1 MKTKLIFLAALLF
14 STVGFSQAP
23 DTVIVKVGEG
33 SKVLLS
39 IKDKKDLETLK
50 KYNFQKLIDKMIYKL
65 EMRDS
70 TQLNRQA
77 SEFLKKDSVPQQ
89 PVVAQESNNESS
101 SYSSRHERKYHGRR
115 THNSFSVDIGT
126 NNYLNNGKFPDQSN
140 SLYSVRPWG
149 SWYVGLNSIYRT
161 RMANKF
167 FLEWGGG
174 VSWYNFKFENNQTLV
189 TKDNTGVLFDTD
201 TRNFSFTKSK
211 LTAAYVNISAV
222 PVIDFGGN
230 RRKPSFFDGRSGSG
244 FRIGVGPYVGYLID
258 SYTKQVYNDN
268 NSKKREVHHN
278 NYYLNNLRY
287 GLRAQIGFNDVDFFF
302 NYDMNQ
308 LFADNKGPQLNAF
321 SFGISF

>member
-1 MKTKLIFLAALLF
+1 MKTRIIFFAAILF
-14 STVGFSQAP
+14 STFGFSQAP

-33 SKVLLS
+33 SKVILS

-50 KYNFQKLIDKMIYKL
+50 KYNFQKLMDKMIYKL

-77 SEFLKKDSVPQQ
+77 SEFLKKDSVPK
-89 PVVAQESNNESS
+89 PVVVQESSNEPS
-101 SYSSRHERKYHGRR
+101 SYSSRRERRYHGRR

-189 TKDNTGVLFDTD
+189 TKDNTGVLFSEDS
-201 TRNFSFTKSK
+201 RNFSFTKSK

-268 NSKKREVHHN
+268 NNKKREVHHN

>member
-1 MKTKLIFLAALLF
+1 MKTKIIFFACLLF
-14 STVGFSQAP
+14 STLGFSQAP

-33 SKVLLS
+33 SKVILS

-50 KYNFQKLIDKMIYKL
+50 KYNFQKLMDKMIYKL
-65 EMRDS
+65 ETRDS

-77 SEFLKKDSVPQQ
+77 SEFLKKDSVPQ
-89 PVVAQESNNESS
+89 PVVAQESSNESS
-101 SYSSRHERKYHGRR
+101 SYSSRHERRYHGRR

-174 VSWYNFKFENNQTLV
+174 VSWYNFKFENNQTQV
-189 TKDNTGVLFDTD
+189 TKDNTGVVFAEDS
-201 TRNFSFTKSK
+201 RNFSFTKSK
-211 LTAAYVNISAV
+211 LTAAYVNIQAV

-258 SYTKQVYNDN
+258 SYTKQVYTDN